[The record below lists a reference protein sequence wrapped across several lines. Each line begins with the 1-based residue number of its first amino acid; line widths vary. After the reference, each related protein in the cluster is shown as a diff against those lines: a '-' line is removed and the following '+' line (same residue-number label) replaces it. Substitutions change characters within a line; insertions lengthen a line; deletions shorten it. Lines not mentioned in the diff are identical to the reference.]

1 MKVLEIMTEDV
12 SVIRPDSTLKQAAQE
27 MRELGVG
34 ALPVCD
40 GERLIGMLTDRDI
53 TIRAVAEGLNP
64 NDTSVSACMSPDLVY
79 CFEDDASDEAEGL
92 MQTTQ
97 IRRLPVISRD
107 KKLVGILAIG
117 DLAIKTDDVHDVG
130 ATVREISE
138 LAVP

>member
-1 MKVLEIMTEDV
+1 MKVHEIMTEDV

-79 CFEDDASDEAEGL
+79 CFEDDDIDEAEGL
-92 MQTTQ
+92 MQKKQ